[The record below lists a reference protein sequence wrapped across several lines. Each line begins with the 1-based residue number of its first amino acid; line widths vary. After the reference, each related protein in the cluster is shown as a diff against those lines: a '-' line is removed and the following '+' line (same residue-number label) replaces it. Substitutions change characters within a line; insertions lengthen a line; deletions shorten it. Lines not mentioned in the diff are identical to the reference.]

1 MPLVEVAAAAGFA
14 DQSHLHR
21 IVVAHAGCTPAR
33 LRQQIKY
40 VQDRGLAAAA

>member
-1 MPLVEVAAAAGFA
+1 MAEVAAAAGFA

-21 IVVAHAGCTPAR
+21 IVVAHAGCTPMR

-40 VQDRGLAAAA
+40 VQDRDLAVAA